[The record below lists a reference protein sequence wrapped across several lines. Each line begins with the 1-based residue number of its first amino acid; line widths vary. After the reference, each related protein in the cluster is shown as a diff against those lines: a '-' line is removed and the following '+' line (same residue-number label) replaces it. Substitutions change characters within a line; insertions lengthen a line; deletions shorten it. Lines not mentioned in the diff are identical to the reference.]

1 MSNGVFV
8 GGGEILRGGM
18 GAKMEGGG
26 GCMRGAEVAFDARL
40 AGSGGLGWC
49 RV

>member
-1 MSNGVFV
+1 MHIGVFV

-26 GCMRGAEVAFDARL
+26 VHAWR
-40 AGSGGLGWC
+40 
-49 RV
+49 